1 MEYATGPPI
10 GRSAPYDRGRPPGM
24 TGRPLGNAR
33 FSEPGRTW
41 RIPVDQLA
49 QRGGFHGGDSLP
61 ILKGPP
67 ESPRRLHDE
76 EDSVPLSEHEQRM
89 LEQMERALYAE
100 DPKFASALEG
110 SGLRTYTRRRV
121 YQAVAGFLVG
131 IALLMA
137 GMVAKQVWLSVV
149 GFLVM
154 LGCAVLAVTGWRK
167 APKPGEQP
175 AAGAAQAQG
184 RRQVRQRRSMM
195 DRIEQRW
202 QRR

>member
-1 MEYATGPPI
+1 M
-10 GRSAPYDRGRPPGM
+10 
-24 TGRPLGNAR
+24 
-33 FSEPGRTW
+33 
-41 RIPVDQLA
+41 
-49 QRGGFHGGDSLP
+49 
-61 ILKGPP
+61 
-67 ESPRRLHDE
+67 
-76 EDSVPLSEHEQRM
+76 PLSEHEQRM

-137 GMVAKQVWLSVV
+137 GMVAQQIWVSVV

-175 AAGAAQAQG
+175 AGAAGSAG
-184 RRQVRQRRSMM
+184 ERRQTRQRRSMM

-202 QRR
+202 QRRRDEQGGH

>member
-1 MEYATGPPI
+1 M
-10 GRSAPYDRGRPPGM
+10 
-24 TGRPLGNAR
+24 
-33 FSEPGRTW
+33 
-41 RIPVDQLA
+41 
-49 QRGGFHGGDSLP
+49 
-61 ILKGPP
+61 
-67 ESPRRLHDE
+67 
-76 EDSVPLSEHEQRM
+76 PLSEHEQRM

-175 AAGAAQAQG
+175 AAGAQGASHTRGQG
-184 RRQVRQRRSMM
+184 RQKRSMM

-202 QRR
+202 QRRRDEQGGH

>member
-1 MEYATGPPI
+1 M
-10 GRSAPYDRGRPPGM
+10 
-24 TGRPLGNAR
+24 
-33 FSEPGRTW
+33 
-41 RIPVDQLA
+41 
-49 QRGGFHGGDSLP
+49 
-61 ILKGPP
+61 
-67 ESPRRLHDE
+67 
-76 EDSVPLSEHEQRM
+76 PLSEHEQRM

-100 DPKFASALEG
+100 DPKFATALEG

-137 GMVAKQVWLSVV
+137 GMVAQQIWVSVV

-175 AAGAAQAQG
+175 AAGTPGAGTPPA
-184 RRQVRQRRSMM
+184 RRQGRQRRSMM

-202 QRR
+202 QRRRDDQGGQ

>member
-1 MEYATGPPI
+1 
-10 GRSAPYDRGRPPGM
+10 
-24 TGRPLGNAR
+24 
-33 FSEPGRTW
+33 
-41 RIPVDQLA
+41 
-49 QRGGFHGGDSLP
+49 
-61 ILKGPP
+61 
-67 ESPRRLHDE
+67 
-76 EDSVPLSEHEQRM
+76 M

-137 GMVAKQVWLSVV
+137 GMVAQQIWVSVV

-175 AAGAAQAQG
+175 TGPTGSAGD
-184 RRQVRQRRSMM
+184 RRQTRQRRSMM

-202 QRR
+202 QRRRDEQGGH

>member
-1 MEYATGPPI
+1 M
-10 GRSAPYDRGRPPGM
+10 
-24 TGRPLGNAR
+24 
-33 FSEPGRTW
+33 
-41 RIPVDQLA
+41 
-49 QRGGFHGGDSLP
+49 
-61 ILKGPP
+61 
-67 ESPRRLHDE
+67 
-76 EDSVPLSEHEQRM
+76 PLSEHEQRM

-137 GMVAKQVWLSVV
+137 GMVAQQIWVSVV

-175 AAGAAQAQG
+175 TGAAGSAG
-184 RRQVRQRRSMM
+184 ERRQPRQRRSMM

-202 QRR
+202 QRRRDEQGGH

>member
-1 MEYATGPPI
+1 M
-10 GRSAPYDRGRPPGM
+10 
-24 TGRPLGNAR
+24 
-33 FSEPGRTW
+33 
-41 RIPVDQLA
+41 
-49 QRGGFHGGDSLP
+49 
-61 ILKGPP
+61 
-67 ESPRRLHDE
+67 
-76 EDSVPLSEHEQRM
+76 PLSEHEQRM

-100 DPKFASALEG
+100 DPKFATALEG

-137 GMVAKQVWLSVV
+137 GMVAQQIWISVV

-167 APKPGEQP
+167 APKPGEQQQAVTGA
-175 AAGAAQAQG
+175 AAG
-184 RRQVRQRRSMM
+184 RRPRQRRSMM

-202 QRR
+202 QRRRDEQGH

>member
-1 MEYATGPPI
+1 M
-10 GRSAPYDRGRPPGM
+10 
-24 TGRPLGNAR
+24 
-33 FSEPGRTW
+33 
-41 RIPVDQLA
+41 
-49 QRGGFHGGDSLP
+49 
-61 ILKGPP
+61 
-67 ESPRRLHDE
+67 
-76 EDSVPLSEHEQRM
+76 PLSEHEQRM

-100 DPKFASALEG
+100 DPKFATALEG

-137 GMVAKQVWLSVV
+137 GMVAQQIWVSVV

-175 AAGAAQAQG
+175 TSGTGTGTPARSQP
-184 RRQVRQRRSMM
+184 RQRRSVMN
-195 DRIEQRW
+195 RIEQRW
-202 QRR
+202 QRRRDEGQGR

>member
-1 MEYATGPPI
+1 
-10 GRSAPYDRGRPPGM
+10 
-24 TGRPLGNAR
+24 
-33 FSEPGRTW
+33 
-41 RIPVDQLA
+41 
-49 QRGGFHGGDSLP
+49 
-61 ILKGPP
+61 
-67 ESPRRLHDE
+67 
-76 EDSVPLSEHEQRM
+76 VPLSEHEQRM

-100 DPKFASALEG
+100 DPKFATALEG

-137 GMVAKQVWLSVV
+137 GMVAQQIWVSVV

-175 AAGAAQAQG
+175 AAGAPSAPGAPQA
-184 RRQVRQRRSMM
+184 RRQGRQRRSMM

-202 QRR
+202 QKRRDEGGQ

>member
-1 MEYATGPPI
+1 M
-10 GRSAPYDRGRPPGM
+10 
-24 TGRPLGNAR
+24 
-33 FSEPGRTW
+33 
-41 RIPVDQLA
+41 
-49 QRGGFHGGDSLP
+49 
-61 ILKGPP
+61 
-67 ESPRRLHDE
+67 
-76 EDSVPLSEHEQRM
+76 PLSEHEQRM

-137 GMVAKQVWLSVV
+137 GMVAQQIWVSVV

-175 AAGAAQAQG
+175 TTGPTGSAGA
-184 RRQVRQRRSMM
+184 RRQTRQRRSMM

-202 QRR
+202 QRRRDEQGGH

>member
-1 MEYATGPPI
+1 M
-10 GRSAPYDRGRPPGM
+10 
-24 TGRPLGNAR
+24 
-33 FSEPGRTW
+33 
-41 RIPVDQLA
+41 
-49 QRGGFHGGDSLP
+49 
-61 ILKGPP
+61 
-67 ESPRRLHDE
+67 
-76 EDSVPLSEHEQRM
+76 PLSEHEQRM

-100 DPKFASALEG
+100 DPKFATALEG
-110 SGLRTYTRRRV
+110 SALRTYTRRRV

-137 GMVAKQVWLSVV
+137 GMVAQQIWVSVV

-175 AAGAAQAQG
+175 ASPPG
-184 RRQVRQRRSMM
+184 RQIRQRRSMM

-202 QRR
+202 QRRRDEQGQ

>member
-1 MEYATGPPI
+1 M
-10 GRSAPYDRGRPPGM
+10 
-24 TGRPLGNAR
+24 
-33 FSEPGRTW
+33 
-41 RIPVDQLA
+41 
-49 QRGGFHGGDSLP
+49 
-61 ILKGPP
+61 
-67 ESPRRLHDE
+67 
-76 EDSVPLSEHEQRM
+76 PLSEHEQRM

-100 DPKFASALEG
+100 DPKFATALEG

-137 GMVAKQVWLSVV
+137 GMVAQRIWISVA

-167 APKPGEQP
+167 APRPGAQRGP
-175 AAGAAQAQG
+175 APAGMPRRSVG
-184 RRQVRQRRSMM
+184 RRRGMM

-202 QRR
+202 QRRRDEQGH

>member
-1 MEYATGPPI
+1 M
-10 GRSAPYDRGRPPGM
+10 
-24 TGRPLGNAR
+24 
-33 FSEPGRTW
+33 
-41 RIPVDQLA
+41 
-49 QRGGFHGGDSLP
+49 
-61 ILKGPP
+61 
-67 ESPRRLHDE
+67 
-76 EDSVPLSEHEQRM
+76 PLSEHEQRM

-100 DPKFASALEG
+100 DPKFATALEG

-137 GMVAKQVWLSVV
+137 GMVAQQIWVSVV

-154 LGCAVLAVTGWRK
+154 LSCAVLAVTGWRK

-175 AAGAAQAQG
+175 SGAAGAP
-184 RRQVRQRRSMM
+184 RQPRQRRSLT

-202 QRR
+202 QRRRDEEGH

>member
-1 MEYATGPPI
+1 M
-10 GRSAPYDRGRPPGM
+10 
-24 TGRPLGNAR
+24 
-33 FSEPGRTW
+33 
-41 RIPVDQLA
+41 
-49 QRGGFHGGDSLP
+49 
-61 ILKGPP
+61 
-67 ESPRRLHDE
+67 
-76 EDSVPLSEHEQRM
+76 PLSEHEQRM

-100 DPKFASALEG
+100 DPKFATALEG

-121 YQAVAGFLVG
+121 YQAVVGFLVG

-137 GMVAKQVWLSVV
+137 GMVAQQIWISVV

-175 AAGAAQAQG
+175 AAGAAGAVPG
-184 RRQVRQRRSMM
+184 AGAPPARRQGKQKRSMM

-202 QRR
+202 QRRRDEQGGR